1 MEDIYI
7 KNTTM
12 TKIILTEGQLKKLT
26 KKLTEGTIKGNEYE
40 DSVSVDVET
49 YGVKVNGEDIDW
61 ASCADMRLTYDIH
74 IEFASWGIDSIYLTN
89 IKGPSEIE
97 IEITPQ
103 TDEQQD
109 DVYLNLPYDWENVTI
124 EEEQGSS
131 VTVGREITIK
141 LKNDESGKIVIESI
155 TVPVYK
161 L

>member
-1 MEDIYI
+1 MAKFIFTESQVEKI
-7 KNTTM
+7 KRSLN
-12 TKIILTEGQLKKLT
+12 
-26 KKLTEGTIKGNEYE
+26 EGTIKGNEYE
-40 DSVSVDVET
+40 DRVTVDVET

-74 IEFASWGIDSIYLTN
+74 IEFATWGVDSIYLTN

-103 TDEQQD
+103 TDEQRD

-124 EEEQGSS
+124 EEEKGSS
-131 VTVGREITIK
+131 ITVGHEITIK

-155 TVPVYK
+155 TVPVYT